1 LAALS
6 LLGSKSGKCAKFCF
20 SAREKEKLGQKKQTS
35 CARFQ
40 CVCCAKLSNYQRATR
55 PIMPLQTFA
64 HTRESRSSNNS
75 PSQDDDSG
83 DFSLIGPF
91 ASSLCARPRLFFT
104 LGARARYDA
113 QPLVARA
120 LGFHLSLPLR
130 AAFLFSCTAA
140 VPCAEI
146 KRASGRA
153 NLARM
158 DLWRLRT

>member
-1 LAALS
+1 MWRLASRS

-20 SAREKEKLGQKKQTS
+20 STREKEKLRQKKQTS

-40 CVCCAKLSNYQRATR
+40 RVCCAKLSNYQRATR

-64 HTRESRSSNNS
+64 HTHESRSSNNS

-83 DFSLIGPF
+83 DFCLIGPF
-91 ASSLCARPRLFFT
+91 ASSLCARPRLFFS

-120 LGFHLSLPLR
+120 LGFHLSLSPSACCILV
-130 AAFLFSCTAA
+130 FLHRCRS
-140 VPCAEI
+140 V
-146 KRASGRA
+146 RR
-153 NLARM
+153 
-158 DLWRLRT
+158 